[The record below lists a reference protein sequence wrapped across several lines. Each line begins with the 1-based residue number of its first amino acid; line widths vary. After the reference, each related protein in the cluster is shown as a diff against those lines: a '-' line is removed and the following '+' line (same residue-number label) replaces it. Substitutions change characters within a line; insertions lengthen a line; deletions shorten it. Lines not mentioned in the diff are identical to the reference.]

1 MTTCGNVVAGEIRGR
16 VHIVACRSHVQK
28 LLSVASK
35 TMECRIIIQSEKNKK
50 HLASCALLA

>member
-16 VHIVACRSHVQK
+16 VHIVACCSRVQK

-35 TMECRIIIQSEKNKK
+35 IMECRIIIQSEKKK
-50 HLASCALLA
+50 TKHHVLC